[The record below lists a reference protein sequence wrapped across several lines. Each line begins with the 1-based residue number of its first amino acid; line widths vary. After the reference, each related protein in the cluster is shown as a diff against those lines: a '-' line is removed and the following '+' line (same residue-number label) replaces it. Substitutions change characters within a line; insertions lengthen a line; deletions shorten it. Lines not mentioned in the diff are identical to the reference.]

1 MPKYVPP
8 KEGDVILA
16 YLPGN
21 SQAFLKRIQ
30 VYLKAKQKVNLAMPT
45 ESLPTTP
52 NKGWI
57 TSLYEDPD
65 NI

>member
-30 VYLKAKQKVNLAMPT
+30 VYLAAKERLVNLDAYT
-45 ESLPTTP
+45 SATTSTA
-52 NKGWI
+52 GR
-57 TSLYEDPD
+57 
-65 NI
+65 